1 MDKSFL
7 SMASQ
12 TEIDQINNVCNQI
25 ISSIS
30 DSMLE
35 RKEWGEI
42 NFLAAEEDIIHGRN
56 LAKSWS
62 TTDLST
68 MPSNQIISI
77 QQNLAMFANHI
88 NQIQNFKIANNAES
102 QRNQIISHI
111 RSSVNQLVAVSAPW
125 LPFLQIHSQGFE
137 KYISSIESQLATLRI
152 ELQNSAETK
161 EKLIEENEHRTN
173 TFNAKIGEADTKLQE
188 FDEKIAGVILN
199 AKAEADKLLKD
210 AETSANSIKQEADK
224 ILQDARA
231 YAADKAIAPYTK
243 FFEKT
248 ATRLNKTASLSLA
261 CTVVIILVTGYWACI
276 NLSTETAMPFDTP
289 EIIRYFTTRALV
301 TGLLITALYW
311 TGKQYRICK
320 HQNTINQHKAD
331 ALKSFEAFINASN
344 EDETRDAVLLQTTHT
359 IFAQEPT
366 GYLDSKEAGTLEQ
379 YSKLITT
386 VKGAANTVAKPS
398 G

>member
-1 MDKSFL
+1 
-7 SMASQ
+7 MANQ
-12 TEIDQINNVCNQI
+12 TEIDQINDVCNRI
-25 ISSIS
+25 IATVSNSL
-30 DSMLE
+30 LE
-35 RKEWGEI
+35 RNEWGEI
-42 NFLAAEEDIIHGRN
+42 NFLAAEEDINHGREI
-56 LAKSWS
+56 AKSWS
-62 TTDLST
+62 TTDLGAL
-68 MPSNQIISI
+68 PSNNVNSI
-77 QQNLAMFANHI
+77 NQHLENFTNYL
-88 NQIQNFKIANNAES
+88 NQIQNFKIANNAEK
-102 QRNQIISHI
+102 QRNQIVANI
-111 RSSVNQLVAVSAPW
+111 RNTVGQLVSVSAPW
-125 LPFLQIHSQGFE
+125 LPFLQIHSQGLE
-137 KYISSIESQLATLRI
+137 KYIGSIEAQLGTLQL
-152 ELQNSAETK
+152 ELKSSSETK
-161 EKLIEENEHRTN
+161 ERLVEENEQRAN
-173 TFNAKIGEADTKLQE
+173 AFNAKIGEADTKLQE
-188 FDEKIAGVILN
+188 FDEKIAGVILD

-210 AETSANSIKQEADK
+210 AETSANNIKEEADK

-231 YAADKAIAPYTK
+231 YAADKAIAPYTE

-248 ATRLNKTASLSLA
+248 ATKLNKTANLWLA
-261 CTVVIILVTGYWACI
+261 CTVVIILVTSYWACI

-331 ALKSFEAFINASN
+331 ALKSFEAFIDASN

-379 YSKLITT
+379 YSKLIST
-386 VKGAANTVAKPS
+386 VKGAASTVAKPS